1 MDTEQWARGSS
12 KLICVIFNS
21 TRTLLSQARRSLPVF
36 SRRALLCSAAV
47 SLFAVPAMA
56 AQVKPR
62 AQAKPAA
69 KPAPEPA
76 VPTTPA
82 QTPLGPVDTAA
93 RYAIIVDYNT
103 GATLLDKD
111 AEVPMTPSSM
121 TKLMTAYIVY
131 GMLKSGRL
139 KLDQDLPVSERAWR
153 MGGSKMF
160 VQVGS
165 QVKVEDLIRGMIV
178 QSGNDACIVL
188 AEAIAGSEEQ
198 FAELMNQKAKELGL
212 TQSHFR
218 NATGWPDPD
227 HHMSARDIATLASR
241 IIRDFPEYYKYDSE
255 KSFRYNNI
263 EQGNRNPLVQKGLA
277 DGLKTGHTE
286 DGGYGLVA
294 SAERNGRRVIL
305 VLNGLATMRQRGEE
319 SERLLEWAFRE
330 FEDVTLFTA
339 ADTIDS
345 VPVWL
350 GAAPTVPLVGGRD
363 LVVTMP
369 RNWRS
374 KAKITVAYEA
384 PIHAPVLRGS
394 QLGRLA
400 VAGDGVPQITVP
412 LLAGADVPRL
422 GLPGRA
428 LAVLTHY
435 VIGG

>member
-1 MDTEQWARGSS
+1 M
-12 KLICVIFNS
+12 L
-21 TRTLLSQARRSLPVF
+21 TRRVLLSSAVLASL
-36 SRRALLCSAAV
+36 ALPAVAAPTKQRPG
-47 SLFAVPAMA
+47 AVRPG
-56 AQVKPR
+56 
-62 AQAKPAA
+62 AKAVT
-69 KPAPEPA
+69 EPA
-76 VPTTPA
+76 EPTTPA
-82 QTPLGPVDTAA
+82 QTPVGPVDTAA
-93 RYAIIVDYNT
+93 RWAIIIDYST

-111 AEVPMTPSSM
+111 ADVPMVPSSM

-139 KLDQDLPVSERAWR
+139 KLDQELPVSERAWR

-160 VQVGS
+160 VQVGT

-188 AEAIAGSEEQ
+188 AEGISGSEEQ
-198 FAELMNQKAKELGL
+198 FVDLMNQKAKELGL
-212 TQSHFR
+212 TNSHFR
-218 NATGWPDPD
+218 NSTGWPDPE
-227 HHMSARDIATLASR
+227 HRMSARDIALLASR
-241 IIRDFPEYYKYDSE
+241 IIRDFPEFYKYDSE

-286 DGGYGLVA
+286 EGGYGLVV
-294 SAERNGRRVIL
+294 SAERGGRRVIV
-305 VLNGLATMRQRGEE
+305 VLNGMSSMHQRAEE

-330 FEDVTLFTA
+330 FEDVRLFA
-339 ADTIDS
+339 AGDTIES

-350 GAAPTVPLVGGRD
+350 GTAPTVPLVGGRD

-374 KAKITVAYEA
+374 KAKVSVAYEA
-384 PIHAPVLRGS
+384 PIRAPVQRGTT
-394 QLGRLA
+394 LGHLA
-400 VAGDGVPQITVP
+400 VNGDGVPVMTVP

-428 LAVLTHY
+428 IAVLAHY
-435 VIGG
+435 VVGG